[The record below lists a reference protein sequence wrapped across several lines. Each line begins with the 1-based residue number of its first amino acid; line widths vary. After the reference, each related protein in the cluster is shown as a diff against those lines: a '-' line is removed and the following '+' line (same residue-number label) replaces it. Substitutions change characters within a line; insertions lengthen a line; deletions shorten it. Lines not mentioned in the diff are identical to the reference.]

1 MFIAHSYII
10 KHDLVTSNQVFQY
23 LYMLKLDK
31 KAYLKYTSL
40 FKIHLQNCFAQRIGF
55 VFSFDSLL
63 NKKLLY
69 LNNDVLET
77 FGL

>member
-1 MFIAHSYII
+1 
-10 KHDLVTSNQVFQY
+10 
-23 LYMLKLDK
+23 MLKLDK